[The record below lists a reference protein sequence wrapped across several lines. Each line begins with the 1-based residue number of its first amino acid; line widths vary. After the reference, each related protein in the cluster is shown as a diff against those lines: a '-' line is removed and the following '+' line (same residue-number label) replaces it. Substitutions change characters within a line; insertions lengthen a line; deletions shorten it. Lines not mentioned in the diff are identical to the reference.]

1 MTEKQI
7 ETAQRTL
14 PNYCGC
20 WHDMTDEQKQLDRE
34 LSCRGMINT
43 IMIYHCKPGEQKQ
56 WSTELKATVTA
67 EEYIFNDKYLK
78 DYIEPGRGCYSEQ
91 RYIGA
96 ERVKELIS
104 EQWHDFQQCKVG
116 YAGEGY
122 NYCFWPDDEL
132 YNNNKYQ

>member
-1 MTEKQI
+1 MTNKQI
-7 ETAQRTL
+7 EAARQTL
-14 PNYCGC
+14 PNYLGC
-20 WHDMTDEQKQLDRE
+20 WHDMSDEQKQLDRE

-43 IMIYHCKPGEQKQ
+43 IMTYDCKPGQKEQWDSKQ
-56 WSTELKATVTA
+56 KKMVSA
-67 EEYIFNDKYLK
+67 EEFIFNDKYLK
-78 DYIEPGRGCYSEQ
+78 DFIEPETGYYSEQ

>member
-1 MTEKQI
+1 MTNKQI
-7 ETAQRTL
+7 EAARQTL
-14 PNYCGC
+14 PNYLGC
-20 WHDMTDEQKQLDRE
+20 WHDMSDEQKQLDRE

-43 IMIYHCKPGEQKQ
+43 IMTYGCKPGQKEQWDSKQ
-56 WSTELKATVTA
+56 KKMVSA
-67 EEYIFNDKYLK
+67 EEFIFNDKYLK
-78 DYIEPGRGCYSEQ
+78 DFIEPETGYYSEQ

>member
-1 MTEKQI
+1 MTNKQI
-7 ETAQRTL
+7 EAARQTL
-14 PNYCGC
+14 PNYLGC
-20 WHDMTDEQKQLDRE
+20 WHDMSDEQKQLDRE

-43 IMIYHCKPGEQKQ
+43 IMTYDCKPGQKEQWDSKQ
-56 WSTELKATVTA
+56 KKMVSA
-67 EEYIFNDKYLK
+67 EEFIFNDKYLK
-78 DYIEPGRGCYSEQ
+78 DFIEPDTGYYSEQ

-96 ERVKELIS
+96 ERVKEIIS

-122 NYCFWPDDEL
+122 NYCFWPDDDL

>member
-1 MTEKQI
+1 MTNKQI
-7 ETAQRTL
+7 EAARQTL
-14 PNYCGC
+14 PNYLGC
-20 WHDMTDEQKQLDRE
+20 WHDMSDEQKQLDRE

-43 IMIYHCKPGEQKQ
+43 IMTYDCKPGQKEQWDSKQ
-56 WSTELKATVTA
+56 KKMVSA
-67 EEYIFNDKYLK
+67 EEFIFNDKYLK
-78 DYIEPGRGCYSEQ
+78 DFIEPDTGYYSEQ

-96 ERVKELIS
+96 ERVKEIIS

>member
-1 MTEKQI
+1 MTNKQI
-7 ETAQRTL
+7 EAARQTL
-14 PNYCGC
+14 PNYLGC
-20 WHDMTDEQKQLDRE
+20 WHDMSDEQKQLDRE

-43 IMIYHCKPGEQKQ
+43 IMIYGCKPGEQKQ

-67 EEYIFNDKYLK
+67 EEYIFNDKYLR
-78 DYIEPGRGCYSEQ
+78 DFIEPDTGYYSEQ

-96 ERVKELIS
+96 ERVRELIS

>member
-1 MTEKQI
+1 MTNKQI
-7 ETAQRTL
+7 EAARQAL
-14 PNYCGC
+14 PNYLGC
-20 WHDMTDEQKQLDRE
+20 WHDMSDEQKQLDRE

-43 IMIYHCKPGEQKQ
+43 IMIYGCKPGIQEQWDSEQKKMV
-56 WSTELKATVTA
+56 SA